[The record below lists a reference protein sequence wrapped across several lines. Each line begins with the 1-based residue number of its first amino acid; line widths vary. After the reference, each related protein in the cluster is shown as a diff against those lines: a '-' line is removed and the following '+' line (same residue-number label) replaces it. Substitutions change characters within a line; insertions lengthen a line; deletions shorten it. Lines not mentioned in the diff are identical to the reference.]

1 MDELVIGCNQEKIMK
16 KIKGRI
22 YKIIFAVAPVLL
34 TLGILLGIR
43 HYLGHLESDYTF
55 LISKVLKQKEYFYQ
69 ASFHGETEPD
79 APDLQINGQTILGI
93 DSNLNGIRDDIDIW
107 LNRSALNKEET
118 DLMRGYARQL
128 QIVLKNCTL
137 KKNALPAVEA
147 DFSNAEK
154 KLLENGAVMRKEKDF
169 TVSRLK
175 LLTLNTEERSK
186 CFN

>member
-1 MDELVIGCNQEKIMK
+1 MK
-16 KIKGRI
+16 KIKGRV
-22 YKIIFAVAPVLL
+22 YKIIFAIAPVLL

-43 HYLGHLESDYTF
+43 YYLGHLESDYTF
-55 LISKVLKQKEYFYQ
+55 LISKVLKHKEYFDQ
-69 ASFHGETEPD
+69 VSFHGELEPD

-137 KKNALPAVEA
+137 KKTGLPVEEA
-147 DFSNAEK
+147 SLENAEK
-154 KLLENGAVMRKEKDF
+154 KLLENGIVMREAKDF
-169 TVSRLK
+169 TVTRLK
-175 LLTLNTEERSK
+175 LLTLNTDERTK